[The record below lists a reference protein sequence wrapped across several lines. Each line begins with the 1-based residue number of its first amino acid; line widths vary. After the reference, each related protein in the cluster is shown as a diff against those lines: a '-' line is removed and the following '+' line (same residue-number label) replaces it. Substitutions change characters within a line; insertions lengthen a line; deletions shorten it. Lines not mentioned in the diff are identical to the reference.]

1 MKRRQLIAGVC
12 GGSIATVVGCLGSA
26 DWSAEPDERGSNAD
40 GAETD
45 DRDGERSIPAIDDLS
60 CPPFETVRDRAV
72 CSHTDGADAAPIALE
87 PSTERAVLEDGRPVE
102 EITLTLTNRSTRP
115 ITVNPYSWTVRVDSG
130 SGWTAFWR
138 EYTADSR
145 RTVPPNEDHSWS
157 FTDVVESVRHEPV
170 LEPGLYA
177 AELGVPDPGSD
188 REWIGCIALVAL
200 EAAE

>member
-1 MKRRQLIAGVC
+1 MKRRHLLARAGA
-12 GGSIATVVGCLGSA
+12 GSIATAVGCLGSA
-26 DWSAEPDERGSNAD
+26 DPSDEPR
-40 GAETD
+40 
-45 DRDGERSIPAIDDLS
+45 DRDPNAGGTEGDDGDGEPAVPAIDGQP

-72 CSHTDGADAAPIALE
+72 CSHTANADAAPVALE
-87 PSTERAVLEDGRPVE
+87 PSTERAVLADGRPAE
-102 EITLTLTNRSTRP
+102 EISLTLTNRSAHP

-138 EYTADSR
+138 EYTADSH
-145 RTVPPNEDHSWS
+145 RTIAPFEAHSWS
-157 FTDVVESVRHEPV
+157 FTDVVESVRREPV
-170 LEPGLYA
+170 LEPGRYA